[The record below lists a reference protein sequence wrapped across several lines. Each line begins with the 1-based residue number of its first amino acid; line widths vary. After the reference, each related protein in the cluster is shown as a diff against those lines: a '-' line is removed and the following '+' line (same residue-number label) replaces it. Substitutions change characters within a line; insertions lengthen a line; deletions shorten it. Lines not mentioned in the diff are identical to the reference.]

1 MSHNFVHKFCIL
13 GLQLCNKVASRPEF
27 MVQQY
32 VTDKPACIEWR
43 SIEEY
48 DNYTAMS
55 YERTLS
61 FGDMFVVARLENEN

>member
-1 MSHNFVHKFCIL
+1 
-13 GLQLCNKVASRPEF
+13 

-48 DNYTAMS
+48 DNYTAIS
-55 YERTLS
+55 YKRTLS
-61 FGDMFVVARLENEN
+61 SGDMFVVARLENEN